1 MVDAS
6 RPQAGLG
13 NSKTAAFLS
22 QQIAHGDAHVLE
34 EHLAVA
40 FIVYIAHYWQVAH
53 NGHTRRI
60 FRHEYHALL
69 AGPVWVIW
77 VGFFPHNQEFL
88 GVAGSSCRSPPLALL
103 NLLVA
108 HPLYW
113 EVGFG
118 SRRTCDVPVWHR

>member
-69 AGPVWVIW
+69 A
-77 VGFFPHNQEFL
+77 
-88 GVAGSSCRSPPLALL
+88 
-103 NLLVA
+103 
-108 HPLYW
+108 
-113 EVGFG
+113 
-118 SRRTCDVPVWHR
+118 VPVWIIGIRFAHTKNDFATFPASSLSPPHATGQH

>member
-22 QQIAHGDAHVLE
+22 QQIARGDAHVLE

-53 NGHTRRI
+53 TVTPSRI
-60 FRHEYHALL
+60 FGQDYMLCWRYLSGLL
-69 AGPVWVIW
+69 
-77 VGFFPHNQEFL
+77 
-88 GVAGSSCRSPPLALL
+88 GSVLPITIKILQRSRAAP
-103 NLLVA
+103 
-108 HPLYW
+108 
-113 EVGFG
+113 EVHHLRPFNTYSSP
-118 SRRTCDVPVWHR
+118 SRLMES

>member
-69 AGPVWVIW
+69 AGPVWIIGI
-77 VGFFPHNQEFL
+77 GFGHHNQDFAAF
-88 GVAGSSCRSPPLALL
+88 AGSSLSPPLATVQHLFL
-103 NLLVA
+103 AL
-108 HPLYW
+108 
-113 EVGFG
+113 
-118 SRRTCDVPVWHR
+118 

>member
-53 NGHTRRI
+53 NGHARRI
-60 FRHEYHALL
+60 FRHEYHTLL
-69 AGPVWVIW
+69 AVPGSNIGK
-77 VGFFPHNQEFL
+77 GFAHHNQEFASF
-88 GVAGSSCRSPPLALL
+88 AGSSLILPLATVS
-103 NLLVA
+103 NRPVA
-108 HPLYW
+108 LSLSCQLG
-113 EVGFG
+113 VC
-118 SRRTCDVPVWHR
+118 SIRTCVIP

>member
-22 QQIAHGDAHVLE
+22 QQIARGDAHVLE

-69 AGPVWVIW
+69 AVPVWIIW
-77 VGFFPHNQEFL
+77 IGFSPHNQNFSPFP
-88 GVAGSSCRSPPLALL
+88 AHSPSPPLSTL
-103 NLLVA
+103 
-108 HPLYW
+108 HPPL
-113 EVGFG
+113 
-118 SRRTCDVPVWHR
+118 

>member
-22 QQIAHGDAHVLE
+22 QQIARGDAHVLE

-77 VGFFPHNQEFL
+77 IRFFHHNQDFSTF
-88 GVAGSSCRSPPLALL
+88 AGGSLSPTLATIQHITVPLPL
-103 NLLVA
+103 N
-108 HPLYW
+108 W
-113 EVGFG
+113 GMDVGAIMTG
-118 SRRTCDVPVWHR
+118 Y